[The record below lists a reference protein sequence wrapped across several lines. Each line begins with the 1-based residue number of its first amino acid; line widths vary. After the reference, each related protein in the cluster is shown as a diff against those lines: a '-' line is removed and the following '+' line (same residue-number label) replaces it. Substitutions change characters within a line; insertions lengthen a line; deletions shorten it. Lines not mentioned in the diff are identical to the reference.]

1 MRDLFLI
8 AFLFALIGIAFARP
22 YLMTMAYIYVDLV
35 QPQRITYYLLN
46 AAPISLIMA
55 VLAVLFF
62 LLFDDKRNLRFGR
75 VQAMMTIWLV
85 WITFTTIAVAQ
96 LPEDAWIK
104 WDTAWKAIGFGIF
117 LPFVLRTR
125 QRIEA
130 ALFFLVLCVGTI
142 TVTGGIKTLA
152 GGGGYG
158 NLALLVDNNTG
169 LYEGS
174 TIAMVAVSLIPLI
187 LYLYKHNTLFE
198 RTRLFQL
205 ATAGLIFSALL
216 MPIGTEA
223 RTGLI
228 CIGVLGFMMFLK
240 AKRKLLIGAG
250 AVLAV
255 GLAWPLLPSS
265 FTGRMSTIKTHDE
278 DTSASSRIAV
288 WNWTLGFVQDNPLG
302 GGFAAHRLN
311 KIEVVVKQREGGEQT
326 MKEGTLVVEDK
337 AKAFHSAYFET
348 LGEHGYPGL
357 LIYVSMLLAALAQLV
372 GITRRFAKAEG
383 EDMWIADLAR
393 ALARTLIIFMVG
405 SAFIGVA
412 FQTTLY
418 ILLALVASVAQIVAV
433 RDMAAKREERTKLN
447 LRATGA
453 FAR

>member
-1 MRDLFLI
+1 MRDLFLLG
-8 AFLFALIGIAFARP
+8 FLFVLIAAAFARP

-55 VLAVLFF
+55 ILAVLFF

-75 VQAMMTIWLV
+75 IQMLMTVWLV
-85 WITFTTIAVAQ
+85 WVTITTIFVAQ
-96 LPEDAWIK
+96 LPEPAWVK
-104 WDTAWKAIGFGIF
+104 WDSSWKAIGFGIF

-125 QRIEA
+125 LRIEA

-142 TVTGGIKTLA
+142 TVVGGIKTLL

-158 NLALLVDNNTG
+158 ALSLLVDNNTG

-174 TIAMVAVSLIPLI
+174 TIAMVSVALIPLI

-198 RTRLFQL
+198 RTLLFKL

-228 CIGVLGFMMFLK
+228 CVAVLGMMLFLR
-240 AKRKLLIGAG
+240 AKRKLVIGVA
-250 AVLAV
+250 AVAAI
-255 GLAWPLLPSS
+255 GLGWPMLPDS

-278 DTSASSRIAV
+278 DSSASTRVAV
-288 WNWTLGFVQDNPLG
+288 WNWTLDFVQDHPFG
-302 GGFAAHRLN
+302 GGFGAYRLN
-311 KIEVVVKQREGGEQT
+311 KVEVVVKSREGGAQS
-326 MKEGTLVVEDK
+326 MKVATRVIEEK
-337 AKAFHSAYFET
+337 ARAYHSAYFEA

-357 LIYVSMLLAALAQLV
+357 LIYLGMLIVALTQLM
-372 GITRRFAKAEG
+372 GITRRFSKDQG
-383 EDMWIADLAR
+383 DNLWIADLSR
-393 ALARTLIIFMVG
+393 ALSRTLIIFMVG
-405 SAFIGVA
+405 ATFIGVA

-418 ILLALVASVAQIVAV
+418 ILLALAASVAQIVAV
-433 RDMAAKREERTKLN
+433 RDSLAQREARLKLN
-447 LRATGA
+447 VRATGA